1 MNDIL
6 NVLLTRIVELEQE
19 KNQIIS
25 NADNDDSL
33 ESNDNL
39 AQFVNS
45 NIDSEFKKEIFR
57 SRLAI
62 VYGKLRLFYFD
73 KKLYITIKDYGIG
86 LLYDLKDFP
95 KESENELDEAFK
107 FIFMRAKPTTRYGTP
122 IVTADMAVKGIGKI
136 IDDYMYGK
144 AEYQMFYLNS

>member
-6 NVLLTRIVELEQE
+6 KVLLTRIVELEQE
-19 KNQIIS
+19 RNQIVS
-25 NADNDDSL
+25 NSGNDESI

-45 NIDSEFKKEIFR
+45 NIGSEIKKEIFK

-73 KKLYITIKDYGIG
+73 KKLYITIKNYSVG

-95 KESENELDEAFK
+95 KETENELNEAFEY
-107 FIFMRAKPTTRYGTP
+107 IFMRAKPTTRYGTP
-122 IVTADMAVKGIGKI
+122 IVTAEMAVKGIGKI
-136 IDDYMYGK
+136 IDEYMYGK
-144 AEYQMFYLNS
+144 AKYQMIYLQS